1 MARLTFGLPEKSN
14 TEWLPSIRRYQEN
27 FKVMSLGE
35 FRLRVRFRK
44 ERQPFEPD
52 PGNSGG
58 GKRKCW
64 AHAHTSGRFRGFFAS

>member
-1 MARLTFGLPEKSN
+1 MARLPFGIPQKAI
-14 TEWLPSIRRYQEN
+14 TERLPSIRSYQEN

-58 GKRKCW
+58 GKRKYW
-64 AHAHTSGRFRGFFAS
+64 VYAHTSGRFRGFFSS

>member
-1 MARLTFGLPEKSN
+1 MASLTFGIPQKAI
-14 TEWLPSIRRYQEN
+14 TERLPSIRSYQEK

-35 FRLRVRFRK
+35 FRLRVRFCK

-58 GKRKCW
+58 GKRKFW
-64 AHAHTSGRFRGFFAS
+64 VHAHTSSRFRGFFAS

>member
-1 MARLTFGLPEKSN
+1 
-14 TEWLPSIRRYQEN
+14 
-27 FKVMSLGE
+27 MSLGE

-64 AHAHTSGRFRGFFAS
+64 VYAHTSGRFRGFFAS